1 MKWGIVVN
9 PNSTRG
15 VKTLKDLHDKTIGI
29 SRYGSG
35 SHIMSFLLSEQEHW
49 YKQEGTV
56 HSDDHDLS
64 INFKVCGGLDDLR
77 NGVKTE
83 SVDT

>member
-1 MKWGIVVN
+1 
-9 PNSTRG
+9 
-15 VKTLKDLHDKTIGI
+15 
-29 SRYGSG
+29 
-35 SHIMSFLLSEQEHW
+35 MSFLLAEQEHW

-56 HSDDHDLS
+56 HSDDHDLT

-83 SVDT
+83 SVDTYKQSNNFNVVVSCGKHLCSNILSTKVN